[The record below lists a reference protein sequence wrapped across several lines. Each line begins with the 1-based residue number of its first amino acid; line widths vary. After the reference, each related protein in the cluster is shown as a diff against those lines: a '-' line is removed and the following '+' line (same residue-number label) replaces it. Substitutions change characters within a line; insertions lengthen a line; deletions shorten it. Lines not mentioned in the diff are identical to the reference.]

1 MTFRMPRSLQHLLSF
16 FYFPTLLHFIF
27 LTLLLNASWGCSQAR
42 YEVYEQ
48 TLQSSSERLEVLHS
62 HKDRRAYQ
70 RAGSLSYQT
79 PLGVDR
85 QAFVE
90 LFGEPDVDDPLGD
103 FHSYLMDPVNWDPSA
118 QIEQRFIY
126 GTNIGLQQQ
135 ANLIGDNSI
144 VRIGLRTRVE
154 EAQITYVSSHVG
166 NQLSQGQ
173 SPALTDFAYTP
184 YLTFESQPI
193 QWMKFVGDVRTNILH
208 YDVHNVCRIT
218 CSLEPN
224 GSGNTIAPTLKGNVI
239 VGPWVNTDFFL
250 NVGSGFHS
258 FDQREP
264 LGSTIAE
271 QYSQATT
278 YEVGIRT
285 QPREGLEF
293 TASLWRAN
301 LNTDVVF
308 VNGGEETIS
317 SGSSRRIGL
326 NLGANIHTLDW
337 LAVSGGLTFSQAKFE
352 DTDAEIPLNPNLTS
366 YATLRG
372 QWGNGWS
379 STLHMRHIG
388 QRPDSENPSS
398 TVPSLTSF
406 DLINQYSLPI
416 SPTKGRVDAFIGM
429 LNITNNTGQ
438 HTQFFFDSH
447 LGANQTPIA
456 DLHYFPGQPRMVVG
470 GLSWGF

>member
-1 MTFRMPRSLQHLLSF
+1 MTFRMPRSLLNLLSF
-16 FYFPTLLHFIF
+16 FYFPTLIHFFF

-48 TLQSSSERLEVLHS
+48 TLPPSSERLEILHS

-70 RAGSLSYQT
+70 KAGSLSYQR

-85 QAFVE
+85 QAFVD

-118 QIEQRFIY
+118 QIEQRFVY

-135 ANLIGDNSI
+135 ANLFGDNSI
-144 VRIGLRTRVE
+144 VRIGLRTRAE
-154 EAQITYVSSHVG
+154 EAQVTYVSTHER
-166 NQLSQGQ
+166 NQLSLGQ
-173 SPALTDFAYTP
+173 ATALTDFAYAP
-184 YLTFESQPI
+184 YVTFESQPV
-193 QWMKFVGDVRTNILH
+193 QWMKFIGDGRANILH

-224 GSGNTIAPTLKGNVI
+224 GAGHNIVPTLKGSLI
-239 VGPWVNTDFFL
+239 VGPWVNTDLFL
-250 NVGSGFHS
+250 NLGTGFHS
-258 FDQREP
+258 FDEREP
-264 LGSTIAE
+264 LGSTTAE
-271 QYSQATT
+271 QFSQATT

-285 QPREGLEF
+285 QPKEGLEF

-301 LNTDVVF
+301 LDTDLVF
-308 VNGGEETIS
+308 LNGGEETIS
-317 SGSSRRIGL
+317 SGSSKRLGL
-326 NLGANIHTLDW
+326 NFGAHLNTLDW
-337 LAVSGGLTFSQAKFE
+337 LAVSGGLTISQAKFQE
-352 DTDAEIPLNPNLTS
+352 TDAEIPLSPNLTS
-366 YATLRG
+366 YATLKG

-388 QRPDSENPSS
+388 QRADSENPSS
-398 TVPSLTSF
+398 TLPAITTF
-406 DLINQYSLPI
+406 DLINHYSLPI
-416 SPTKGRVDAFIGM
+416 SPTKGRVDAFLGM

-438 HTQFFFDSH
+438 HTQFFFDSQ
-447 LGANQTPIA
+447 LGTNQAPIA

-470 GLSWGF
+470 GFSWRF